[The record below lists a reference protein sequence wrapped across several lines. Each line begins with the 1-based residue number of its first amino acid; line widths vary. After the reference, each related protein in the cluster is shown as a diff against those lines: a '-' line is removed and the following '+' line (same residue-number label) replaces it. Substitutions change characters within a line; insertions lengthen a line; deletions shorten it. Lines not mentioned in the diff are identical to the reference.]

1 MAHTMPQGSIA
12 AVPTPLASDGAVD
25 QDALKK
31 IINHVVNGG
40 CSGILVLGSSGEVA
54 ALSEKDRRQVVATAV
69 EVVAGRC
76 SVMVGIASPSMSGAL
91 DELVALDGVSVVA
104 ALVVPPFY
112 GKRNQS
118 EVENFYRILHD
129 HSELPL
135 LGYNI
140 PSFTGIRID
149 VSTATRLADDG
160 VLIGIKDSSRD
171 LEYFQQIAAISLAS
185 ENPWMSYIGTDSL
198 LLPALM
204 FGASGGIT
212 LAATIAPT
220 WTSALV
226 GSVNTSDY
234 TEATALQAKIT
245 NLLFCLRRGTFP
257 AGAKAAL
264 NLLGFGG
271 GELVAPASGLSADE
285 VIDLGKDLC
294 RLGVPGFE
302 NLQSGES

>member
-1 MAHTMPQGSIA
+1 MAHKMPQGSIA
-12 AVPTPLASDGAVD
+12 AVPTPLASDGAID

-40 CSGILVLGSSGEVA
+40 CRGILVLGSSGEVA
-54 ALSEKDRRQVVATAV
+54 ALSDKDRRQVVATAV
-69 EVVAGRC
+69 DAAASRC
-76 SVMVGIASPSMSGAL
+76 SVIVGIASPSISGAL
-91 DELVALDGVSVVA
+91 DELVALDAAIVAA

-112 GKRNQS
+112 GKLDQS
-118 EVENFYRILHD
+118 EVESFYRILRD
-129 HSELPL
+129 RSEIPL

-140 PSFTGIRID
+140 PAFTGIRID

-160 VLIGIKDSSRD
+160 VLVGIKDSSRD
-171 LEYFQQIAAISLAS
+171 LEYFQQISAISQVN

-212 LAATIAPT
+212 LAATITPT

-226 GSVNTSDY
+226 RSVNINDY
-234 TEATALQAKIT
+234 KEAKALQTKIT
-245 NLLFCLRRGTFP
+245 NLLFALRRGTFP

-264 NLLGFGG
+264 SLLGFGG
-271 GELVAPASGLSADE
+271 AELVAPGSGLSAGE
-285 VIDLGKDLC
+285 VIELGKDLC

-302 NLQSGES
+302 SLQSGES